1 MSVVE
6 TSYGRVRG
14 ANQYGVHVFKG
25 IPFAKPP
32 VGDLRWRAPVPP
44 APWAGTREA
53 LGFGPCA
60 VQSTIPGDVGE
71 LIGIATHEVSE
82 DCLYLNVWT
91 PKPDDARR
99 PVMVWIH
106 GGGNTLGA
114 GSQPRVNGEHLARVG
129 DVVVVT
135 LNYRLGALGFLYAPE
150 LGATGNEA
158 LLDQVAALRWVRAE
172 IGAFGGDPDNV
183 TVFGQS
189 AGGFDIAQLMAMPA
203 AQGCFDR
210 AVPMSGSLKRQ
221 ATADSAYATAQSL
234 AGHFGGFERLRA
246 VPTTDTLGYQMR
258 MTSTGWGPTCDGEVI
273 AEDAAKVLARGT
285 GDGMPLMIG
294 HTRDESTLFTAFN
307 KELANMDGAQLT
319 QLARGPFGTRAAD
332 AARATSRIEPMRVCA
347 PGRSISG
354 RRSPPTGCSGF
365 RRFAPPSAVCAPTPQ
380 NAGGQKTRRAPAHRP
395 RTRLCGCIGSITNR
409 QRVKDAC
416 KPAIRSTFHLC
427 GARMRC
433 LECDVSAVPVK
444 RWNACRVA
452 SWRAI
457 SPSRATVIP
466 RTRKCRF
473 GRNTTWTRAE
483 RCCSPKR
490 PKWSRH
496 SWTLCANSGRPWRP
510 SRTST

>member
-14 ANQYGVHVFKG
+14 ANEGSGHVFKG
-25 IPFAKPP
+25 ILFAKPP

-44 APWAGTREA
+44 DPWAGTRDA
-53 LGFGPCA
+53 LAFGPCA

-114 GSQPRVNGEHLARVG
+114 GSQPRVNGGHLARVG

-172 IGAFGGDPDNV
+172 IRAFGGDPDNV

-221 ATADSAYATAQSL
+221 ATADSAYATARAL

-246 VPTTDTLGYQMR
+246 VPAAEILGYQVR
-258 MTSTGWGPTCDGEVI
+258 MASTGWGPTCDGEVI

-294 HTRDESTLFTAFN
+294 HTRDESTLFMAFN
-307 KELANMDGAQLT
+307 KELSNMDGAQLA
-319 QLARGPFGTRAAD
+319 QLARGPFGTHAAD
-332 AARATSRIEPMRVCA
+332 AVACYVQDRTAAGLRTEPIDIWAAITTDRMFRI
-347 PGRSISG
+347 
-354 RRSPPTGCSGF
+354 
-365 RRFAPPSAVCAPTPQ
+365 
-380 NAGGQKTRRAPAHRP
+380 
-395 RTRLCGCIGSITNR
+395 
-409 QRVKDAC
+409 
-416 KPAIRSTFHLC
+416 PAIRTAECLLRAHAAERGRPEDATGPGASTAKAPVWMYRFDHESPAREGRLQACHSLDIPFVWGTYALPRMQRFC
-427 GARMRC
+427 GTGEAVEGLSRRVMASYLAFARNGNPAN
-433 LECDVSAVPVK
+433 EEVPVWPEYDMDA
-444 RWNACRVA
+444 RRTMLFAEMPEVVA
-452 SWRAI
+452 APLDAVRELWSFL
-457 SPSRATVIP
+457 ATV
-466 RTRKCRF
+466 
-473 GRNTTWTRAE
+473 
-483 RCCSPKR
+483 
-490 PKWSRH
+490 
-496 SWTLCANSGRPWRP
+496 
-510 SRTST
+510 

>member
-246 VPTTDTLGYQMR
+246 VPTTDILGYQMR

-285 GDGMPLMIG
+285 GEGMPLMIG
-294 HTRDESTLFTAFN
+294 HTRDESTLFTVFN
-307 KELANMDGAQLT
+307 KELANMDGAQLA
-319 QLARGPFGTRAAD
+319 QLARGPFGTHAAD
-332 AARATSRIEPMRVCA
+332 AVACYVRDRTAAGLRTEPIDIWAAIATDRMFRI
-347 PGRSISG
+347 
-354 RRSPPTGCSGF
+354 
-365 RRFAPPSAVCAPTPQ
+365 
-380 NAGGQKTRRAPAHRP
+380 
-395 RTRLCGCIGSITNR
+395 
-409 QRVKDAC
+409 
-416 KPAIRSTFHLC
+416 PAIRTAECRLRAHAAEGGRSEDATDPGASTAKAPVWMYRFDHESPAREGRLQACHSLDIPFVWGTYALPRMQRFC
-427 GARMRC
+427 GTGEAVERLSRRVMASYLAFARSGNPANEEVPDWPEYDMDARRTM
-433 LECDVSAVPVK
+433 LFAETPEVVAAPMDAVRQLWSSA
-444 RWNACRVA
+444 
-452 SWRAI
+452 
-457 SPSRATVIP
+457 ATV
-466 RTRKCRF
+466 
-473 GRNTTWTRAE
+473 
-483 RCCSPKR
+483 
-490 PKWSRH
+490 
-496 SWTLCANSGRPWRP
+496 
-510 SRTST
+510 